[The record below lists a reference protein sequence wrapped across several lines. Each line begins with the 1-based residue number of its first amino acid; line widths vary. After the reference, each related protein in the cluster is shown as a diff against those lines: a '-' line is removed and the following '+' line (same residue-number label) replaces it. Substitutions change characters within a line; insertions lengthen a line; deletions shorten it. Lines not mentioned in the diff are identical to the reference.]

1 MAYRQNSFLK
11 SSFKF
16 VIVTFRYSLNF
27 FFKIIEAQ
35 LVGMQFDIGPPGF
48 KVWLLI
54 ASRIVLGSLVSSLW
68 PTFLICELRMAPN

>member
-35 LVGMQFDIGPPGF
+35 LVGMQFDTGPPGF
-48 KVWLLI
+48 EVWLLT
-54 ASRIVLGSLVSSLW
+54 AS
-68 PTFLICELRMAPN
+68 